1 MGSVRRVVL
10 VCALAGCGF
19 EHGALGSHA
28 GDDASVG
35 DDAATMDDAAVTD
48 GQLDGPA
55 ISTGV
60 CSGKVWLADFTND
73 PTAEDLN
80 GDGTND
86 WAIRNGG
93 TLDPAQLF
101 GGIWHIP
108 QAGDPL
114 DTQPKQ
120 NFTTRTIV
128 DVRMRNTT
136 TSGAKGAVFWIN
148 VGFNAGSFA
157 PLFVDVKLQT
167 DGTQTAYVMT
177 KNASSQ
183 EVKSATITG
192 LASGFVDVHLDIHP
206 DTLKA
211 TYSINDGSGASSA
224 TINLVRPT
232 QTADDR
238 WATVVAFS
246 GASEFDRVK
255 VEVCP

>member
-1 MGSVRRVVL
+1 MLLAFVV
-10 VCALAGCGF
+10 AGCGF
-19 EHGALGSHA
+19 EHGALGTHA
-28 GDDASVG
+28 DDDASVG
-35 DDAATMDDAAVTD
+35 DDDAPLDDAMIDAR
-48 GQLDGPA
+48 LDGSP
-55 ISTGV
+55 SLSGV
-60 CSGKVWLADFTND
+60 CNGKVWLADFTAD
-73 PTAEDLN
+73 PTAQDLN

-86 WAIRNGG
+86 WAIRNSG
-93 TLDPAQLF
+93 TLDTAQLF
-101 GGIWHIP
+101 GGVWHLP
-108 QAGDPL
+108 QAGEPL

-120 NFTTRTIV
+120 DFTTRTIV

-148 VGFNAGSFA
+148 VGFSAGSFA

-167 DGTQTAYVMT
+167 DSTQTAKVMT
-177 KNASSQ
+177 KNATSQ
-183 EVKSATITG
+183 EITSATITN
-192 LASGFVDVHLDIHP
+192 LATGFVDVHLDIHP

-232 QTADDR
+232 TTADDR
-238 WATVVAFS
+238 WATVIAFS